1 MDSNKIIELEKQFV
15 DNLCDDY
22 QYDSNIRHLLYLIV
36 PAFIIKYGMHRE
48 KIIHNT
54 LKDVKIYKNNQKSK
68 TIKGY
73 YIARPI
79 KVGNDINIIKHL
91 VLYNYDSISLIDLL
105 DTLVHELNHAIN
117 SYKNDI
123 RITNKYICLRT
134 GLTHLIYDKNTLESI
149 KKDDSYILEE
159 IINTKQTDDVINIIK
174 NFDKNNNLISSTIFS
189 INGETKDTYTS
200 DSYLLETYICKEITE
215 NRTFIRTLE
224 NLRLSGE
231 IYNVRSWFDDIY
243 GKKGTFKEMI
253 QLLIQI
259 IELEKTLSN
268 KVLFKK
274 PIINKI
280 RSYSRRVMNIIN
292 KFNENSNFV

>member
-79 KVGNDINIIKHL
+79 KVGNDINVIKHL

-224 NLRLSGE
+224 NLRLAGE